1 MRVNKITL
9 IISLIGVNLLFATD
23 VSPYNLLLFLF
34 FQIVAI
40 SYLRNKMKEV
50 LPLIKDITSKKE

>member
-23 VSPYNLLLFLF
+23 ISPYNLLLFLF

-40 SYLRNKMKEV
+40 SYLRNKMKEQQQGYG
-50 LPLIKDITSKKE
+50 S

>member
-23 VSPYNLLLFLF
+23 ISPYNLLFFLLTTR
-34 FQIVAI
+34 IWKI
-40 SYLRNKMKEV
+40 ELENSKTKMIE
-50 LPLIKDITSKKE
+50 